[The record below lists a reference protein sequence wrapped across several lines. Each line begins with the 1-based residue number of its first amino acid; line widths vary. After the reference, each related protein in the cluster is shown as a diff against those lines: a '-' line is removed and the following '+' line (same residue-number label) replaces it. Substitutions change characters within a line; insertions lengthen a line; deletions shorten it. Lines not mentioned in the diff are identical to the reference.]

1 MGNPPGDEDPSE
13 VPSEPAVLSAGR
25 TKRIRKYGAGHGIRT
40 RDIQLGKTKMCRERS
55 LRLVSGRNDIQRL
68 PLRGV
73 A

>member
-40 RDIQLGKTKMCRERS
+40 RDIQLGKLALYQLS
-55 LRLVSGRNDIQRL
+55 
-68 PLRGV
+68 
-73 A
+73 